1 MGMTVRNLAA
11 GDQAA
16 VREALEECRV
26 FSEEEIRVAMEMVE
40 GGLTGDYSLPAVEI
54 DGKVR
59 GYACIGRVPLTRAA
73 WYIYW
78 ICVHPSSQGT
88 GVGRRLQARIEQLV
102 RQAGGTRLVL
112 ETSGRADYNATRRF
126 YRAAGF
132 TEAGRIPDFYKP
144 GDDCVVYYKAL
155 EGAVDDELR
164 DSQPA
169 TGDV

>member
-1 MGMTVRNLAA
+1 MIVRNLAA
-11 GDQAA
+11 GDRAE
-16 VREALEECRV
+16 VREALEECGA
-26 FSEEEIRVAMEMVE
+26 FSEEEVRVAMEMVE
-40 GGLTGDYSLPAVEI
+40 GGLQGDYSLPAVEI

-59 GYACIGRVPLTRAA
+59 GYACIGKVPLTMAT

-78 ICVHPSSQGT
+78 ICVHPSSQGR
-88 GVGRRLQARIEQLV
+88 GVGRRLQARVEQLV

-112 ETSGRADYNATRRF
+112 ETSGRADYEATRRF
-126 YRAAGF
+126 YRSAGF
-132 TEAGRIPDFYKP
+132 TEAGRVPDFYKP

-155 EGAVDDELR
+155 EGAADDELR

>member
-1 MGMTVRNLAA
+1 MTVRDLVAA
-11 GDQAA
+11 DCAA
-16 VREALEECRV
+16 VREALEDCGA

-40 GGLTGDYSLPAVEI
+40 GGLKGEYALPAVEI

-59 GYACIGRVPLTRAA
+59 GYACIGRVPLTKAS

-78 ICVHPSSQGT
+78 ICVHPSMQGK
-88 GVGRRLQARIEQLV
+88 GVGRRLQSRIEELV
-102 RQAGGTRLVL
+102 RQGGGTRLVL
-112 ETSGRADYNATRRF
+112 ETSGRADYEATRRF

-132 TEAGRIPDFYKP
+132 IEAGRIPDFYKP

-155 EGAVDDELR
+155 EAADDELR
-164 DSQPA
+164 DSQSG